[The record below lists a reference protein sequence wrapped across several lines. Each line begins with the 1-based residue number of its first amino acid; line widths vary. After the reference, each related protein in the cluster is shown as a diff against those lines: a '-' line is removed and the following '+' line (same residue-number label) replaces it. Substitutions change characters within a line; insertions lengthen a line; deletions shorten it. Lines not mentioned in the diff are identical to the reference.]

1 MLAKSASCWLCAA
14 LDVREAFRLLGLR
27 WVGLTGGL
35 MGGDASSGKA
45 GEVRGGVQTG
55 GASSGSGRVRDKGSD
70 AGLLFCSE

>member
-1 MLAKSASCWLCAA
+1 
-14 LDVREAFRLLGLR
+14 
-27 WVGLTGGL
+27 